1 MTVLLPKSPQGFCFG
16 VKRAIEMVRQQ
27 TKPVA
32 VIGQLVHNPG
42 VIESL
47 EKENIFTVTSPDSA
61 PSNAVLAI
69 TAHGATS
76 EIHRKL
82 AGNTIV
88 DTTCPYVVRLQ
99 KTAQTLENDG
109 WKVIILGDATHPE
122 ILSVTSFL
130 INPTVVSGAN
140 EACGI
145 GFFEKIALVSQT
157 TQTHEALEEVAAELK
172 KHCHDFR
179 LADTICPSTKERQEQ
194 VVELA
199 KEAGAVVVVGG
210 KTSANTRRLFE
221 LARKNNPNA
230 FWIESVME
238 VDTEFS
244 QKLIRT
250 AKDHPVGVISG
261 ASTPVEDFE
270 AVVEAIQSI

>member
-47 EKENIFTVTSPDSA
+47 EKEGIFTVSSPDSA

-76 EIHRKL
+76 ETHRNL
-82 AGNTIV
+82 AGKTIV

-130 INPTVVSGAN
+130 SNPTVVSGAN
-140 EACGI
+140 EACDIGI
-145 GFFEKIALVSQT
+145 FEKIALVSQT
-157 TQTHEALEEVAAELK
+157 TQTHEALEEVATELK
-172 KHCHDFR
+172 KHCRDFW

-221 LARKNNPNA
+221 LARKINPNA
-230 FWIESVME
+230 FWIESVIE

-244 QKLIRT
+244 KKLIQA
-250 AKDHPVGVISG
+250 AKDHPVGIISG

-270 AVVEAIQSI
+270 AVVEVIQSI

>member
-47 EKENIFTVTSPDSA
+47 EKEGIFTIASPDTA

-76 EIHRKL
+76 ETHRKL
-82 AGNTIV
+82 VGKTIV

-130 INPTVVSGAN
+130 INPTVVSGPN
-140 EACGI
+140 EACDI

-157 TQTHEALEEVAAELK
+157 TQTHEALEEVATELK
-172 KHCHDFR
+172 KHCHDFW

-199 KEAGAVVVVGG
+199 KEARAVVVVGG

-221 LARKNNPNA
+221 LARKINPNA
-230 FWIESVME
+230 FWIESVLE
-238 VDTEFS
+238 VDSDFEL
-244 QKLIRT
+244 KLKQA
-250 AKDHPVGVISG
+250 AKDHPVGIISG

-270 AVVEAIQSI
+270 AVVEAIQLI

>member
-47 EKENIFTVTSPDSA
+47 EKEGIFTVSSPDST

-76 EIHRKL
+76 ETHRKL
-82 AGNTIV
+82 AGKTIV

-122 ILSVTSFL
+122 ILSVMSFL
-130 INPTVVSGAN
+130 TNPTVVSGAN

-157 TQTHEALEEVAAELK
+157 TQTHEALEEVATELK

-230 FWIESVME
+230 FWIESVWE
-238 VDTEFS
+238 VDAEFS
-244 QKLIRT
+244 QKLIQA
-250 AKDHPVGVISG
+250 AKDHPVGIISG